1 MIMLTK
7 AERIRKVIRLCEAIE
22 KSVDTLLLEQAKE
35 WLKRFIGEPWY
46 EQAIQ
51 AYVEIARE
59 AGGIFA
65 DHRQKVLEAIGREE
79 LFQELTDPNVNMG
92 AAVTPVNTTTAAA
105 IVPVS
110 SGGKK
115 GKKTKARSV
124 KSYKTWEYLD
134 AWYNHVVVD
143 DVRDTLLELEQEF
156 QNKLEEFYQK
166 KVADKLIPEA
176 SKGILEQLGMEFD
189 FNKYDEATRDYLKD
203 KKIHWAKQVAEETEK
218 DIKAQLVK
226 GYEAGLSSYEI
237 ADNIKQSTGFSMSRA
252 EKIARTEVM
261 SSCNYAQYAASEANP
276 DIVGHYWR
284 SQNSRRTRATHRAA
298 SKQYRPIGEPFD
310 IGGAKLMF
318 PGDGSLGAPAKEIV
332 NCRCWLE
339 MVFRDEVENDVIEML
354 HIDGGIEESDT
365 DIKKYIEQEW
375 NRIPA
380 SHQEIVKQYV
390 KSIHVVS
397 SGSSK
402 FNPYTREII
411 INKQARKGDLVHEI
425 GHSIEYALDLFR
437 NDDFL
442 AVLNHDLSY
451 DLNDINSLEY
461 IWFKEDG
468 SEVIVER
475 DTLDISKS
483 KFSKFIS
490 EYQARLYDTDINN
503 EPLYIAGEKQLNNKC
518 LREYFSEG
526 YREFVDNPRNIEEKD
541 KLLFD
546 FINELAK
553 KGENGG

>member
-7 AERIRKVIRLCEAIE
+7 AERVRKVIRLCEAIE

-92 AAVTPVNTTTAAA
+92 AAAA
-105 IVPVS
+105 IVPVT
-110 SGGKK
+110 SGSGKK
-115 GKKTKARSV
+115 GKKTKARSM

-134 AWYNHVVVD
+134 AWYNHVVVED
-143 DVRDTLLELEQEF
+143 IRDTLIELEQEF
-156 QNKLEEFYQK
+156 QSKLEEFYQQK
-166 KVADKLIPEA
+166 IADKLILDA

-189 FNKYDEATRDYLKD
+189 FNKYDAATRDYLEN

-237 ADNIKQSTGFSMSRA
+237 ADNIKQSTGFSMGRA

-284 SQNSRRTRATHRAA
+284 SQNSSRTRATHRAA
-298 SKQYRPIGEPFD
+298 NKQYRPIGEPFD

-318 PGDGSLGAPAKEIV
+318 PGDGSLGAPAKEII

-339 MVFRDEVENDVIEML
+339 MVFADEIQDKLPERL
-354 HIDGGIEESDT
+354 HIVNDEYKENERVQ
-365 DIKKYIEQEW
+365 KYIEDELSK
-375 NRIPA
+375 IPKN
-380 SHQEIVKQYV
+380 HRDYLDKNVKGIRIVKDQASCYNR
-390 KSIHVVS
+390 
-397 SGSSK
+397 
-402 FNPYTREII
+402 FTNEFEINESAGI
-411 INKQARKGDLVHEI
+411 GDFVHEI
-425 GHSIEYALDLFR
+425 GHCLEVKFDLF
-437 NDDFL
+437 NDESFL
-442 AVLNHDLSY
+442 RVLNIGLEDIKMYEIKPVIYYNS
-451 DLNDINSLEY
+451 NDAIRG
-461 IWFKEDG
+461 KEIK
-468 SEVIVER
+468 V
-475 DTLDISKS
+475 LDIENP

-490 EYQARLYDTDINN
+490 EYQSRIYEEDYDGKEFMEASGGNVRI
-503 EPLYIAGEKQLNNKC
+503 NNKC
-518 LREYFSEG
+518 FLEYFSEG
-526 YREFVDNPRNIEEKD
+526 YRMYNEDKTILRIKD
-541 KLLFD
+541 PYLYD
-546 FINELAK
+546 FIE
-553 KGENGG
+553 GMV

>member
-46 EQAIQ
+46 GQAIQ
-51 AYVEIARE
+51 AYVGIARE

-156 QNKLEEFYQK
+156 QNKLEEFYQQ
-166 KVADKLIPEA
+166 KVADKLMPEA
-176 SKGILEQLGMEFD
+176 SKGILEQVGMEFD

-284 SQNSRRTRATHRAA
+284 SQNSSRTRATHRAA
-298 SKQYRPIGEPFD
+298 NKQYRPMGEPFD

-318 PGDGSLGAPAKEIV
+318 PGDGSLGAPAKEII

-339 MVFRDEVENDVIEML
+339 MVFR
-354 HIDGGIEESDT
+354 GEEPFD
-365 DIKKYIEQEW
+365 KYSV
-375 NRIPA
+375 A
-380 SHQEIVKQYV
+380 
-390 KSIHVVS
+390 
-397 SGSSK
+397 
-402 FNPYTREII
+402 
-411 INKQARKGDLVHEI
+411 
-425 GHSIEYALDLFR
+425 
-437 NDDFL
+437 
-442 AVLNHDLSY
+442 
-451 DLNDINSLEY
+451 
-461 IWFKEDG
+461 
-468 SEVIVER
+468 
-475 DTLDISKS
+475 
-483 KFSKFIS
+483 
-490 EYQARLYDTDINN
+490 
-503 EPLYIAGEKQLNNKC
+503 
-518 LREYFSEG
+518 
-526 YREFVDNPRNIEEKD
+526 EKD
-541 KLLFD
+541 KTKNAFTVNFRKIYTKAYTDKYIGTGKNRIVDNRIKNEAVEMLRHRSGTEYEDLVFLDTRTGKNIIKRVDSAMLRGVKLKQDEIEKIQNYEGKLVSIHNHPGGTRPSLQDLILMAKNEKIEKLIVAGHDGSLHIISDLNRSVDLKETYQEIYNEFVALHQNKQLADLLAMDEIYKMGLF
-546 FINELAK
+546 NYQER
-553 KGENGG
+553 